1 LLGKKPIPL
10 FCDNEVA
17 VGVSNAA
24 ASIKRIA
31 YIARRASFL
40 QEINGVVIKILSV
53 PGTANP
59 ADIFT
64 KFMKAKEEWYKYCA
78 RIYNVAVAQFR
89 T

>member
-1 LLGKKPIPL
+1 MGI
-10 FCDNEVA
+10 
-17 VGVSNAA
+17 SNAA

-40 QEINGVVIKILSV
+40 QEINDVVIKVVSV

-64 KFMKAKEEWYKYCA
+64 KFMKIKEEWYKYCA
-78 RIYNVAVAQFR
+78 RVYNVAIALFR
-89 T
+89 K